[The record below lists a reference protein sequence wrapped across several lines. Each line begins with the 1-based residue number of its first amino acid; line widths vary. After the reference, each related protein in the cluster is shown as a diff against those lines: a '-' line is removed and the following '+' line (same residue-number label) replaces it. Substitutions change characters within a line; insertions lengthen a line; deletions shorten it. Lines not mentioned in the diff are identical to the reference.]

1 MDTSLHSLGISAHR
15 HGEGRITFTNRIA
28 LLVVALLLGLTG
40 IVLASP
46 AGAASTSTST
56 STSTGTVISEVNSP
70 YGKVLMVGSGQF
82 AGYTLYQF
90 SRNTPAACS
99 ATVET
104 VGGMPLSCAG
114 PETDK
119 TADWPALTTVGKP
132 VAGPGVNKS
141 LLGLVHR
148 TDIGGDQVTYAGRL
162 LYLFDQAPHQFSG
175 VNFMETVAPLP
186 PWHGVWYLVSS
197 TNGAPVEGPIA
208 LSTEALPS
216 GKSVLAAAM
225 FQGMGGTPITVYTY
239 SKDAKNQ
246 STCTGTCA
254 LDWPPVLTTAAPQ
267 ATAGLTKSSMGTITR
282 PDGTKQLTFD
292 GKPLYLYSKEVPQLN
307 PSTGNPLNPATI
319 GTGNGLAGPAHF
331 GGTFSVVSAPAAAP
345 AA

>member
-1 MDTSLHSLGISAHR
+1 MDTSLHSLGISAPR

-28 LLVVALLLGLTG
+28 LLVALLLGLTG

>member
-1 MDTSLHSLGISAHR
+1 MDTSLHSPGTSAHR
-15 HGEGRITFTNRIA
+15 QGEGRITLTNRIA
-28 LLVVALLLGLTG
+28 LLVAALVLGLTG
-40 IVLASP
+40 ILLVSP
-46 AGAASTSTST
+46 AGAA

-70 YGKVLMVGSGQF
+70 FGKVLMVGSGQF

-90 SRNTPAACS
+90 SRNTPAACTTTL
-99 ATVET
+99 AT

-148 TDIGGDQVTYAGRL
+148 TDIGGDQVTYAGKL

-186 PWHGVWYLVSS
+186 PWHGVWYLVAS

-208 LSTEALPS
+208 LSTEPLPS
-216 GKSVLAAAM
+216 GRSVLAAAM

-239 SKDAKNQ
+239 SKDAKNH

-254 LDWPPVLTTAAPQ
+254 L
-267 ATAGLTKSSMGTITR
+267 
-282 PDGTKQLTFD
+282 
-292 GKPLYLYSKEVPQLN
+292 
-307 PSTGNPLNPATI
+307 TG
-319 GTGNGLAGPAHF
+319 HRC
-331 GGTFSVVSAPAAAP
+331 
-345 AA
+345 

>member
-1 MDTSLHSLGISAHR
+1 MDTSLHSLVTSAHR
-15 HGEGRITFTNRIA
+15 QGEGRITLTDRIA
-28 LLVVALLLGLTG
+28 LLVVALVLGLAG

-46 AGAASTSTST
+46 AGAASTST
-56 STSTGTVISEVNSP
+56 GTVISEVNSS

-99 ATVET
+99 ATVST

-148 TDIGGDQVTYAGRL
+148 TDIGGDQVTYAGKL

-225 FQGMGGTPITVYTY
+225 FQGMGGT
-239 SKDAKNQ
+239 KNH
-246 STCTGTCA
+246 SNCTGTCA

-282 PDGTKQLTFD
+282 SNGTKQLTFD

-319 GTGNGLAGPAHF
+319 GTGNGLAGPEHF
-331 GGTFSVVSAPAAAP
+331 GGTFSVVSAPASAP

>member
-1 MDTSLHSLGISAHR
+1 
-15 HGEGRITFTNRIA
+15 
-28 LLVVALLLGLTG
+28 VALLLGLTG